1 MCVVHGGQLKYTGGD
16 VCRGLHWPRRCVKAS
31 RAKIWSW
38 GFYRGIYTSAGYGD
52 RVVLMDKYAMVYT
65 GLGGCVKASCT
76 GERGKRENLMCMED
90 VHGGCMVYII
100 VL

>member
-52 RVVLMDKYAMVYT
+52 RVVLMDKYAVVYT
-65 GLGGCVKASCT
+65 GLG
-76 GERGKRENLMCMED
+76 
-90 VHGGCMVYII
+90 
-100 VL
+100 